1 MSFRHIIQAATNRV
15 KNEGKRKLQFQKQ
28 GYKPTKVRIKS
39 QLMFKVGQERNNLKF
54 YTLPMREQALYILI
68 INSSI
73 LNSLSISIE

>member
-1 MSFRHIIQAATNRV
+1 MSFRHNIQAATNRV